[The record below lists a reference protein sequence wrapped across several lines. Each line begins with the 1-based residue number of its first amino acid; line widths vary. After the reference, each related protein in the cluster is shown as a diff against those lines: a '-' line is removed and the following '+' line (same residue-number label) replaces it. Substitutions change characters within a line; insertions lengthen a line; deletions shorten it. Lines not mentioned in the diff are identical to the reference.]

1 MASAAAAGASTD
13 GARAARVSV
22 RAAAPAARFVFRGG
36 DAAVAAAG
44 GALGTPL
51 PLEPCRA
58 AQSVGRIA
66 LWLGPDEWLLIAPRS
81 EGELAGSV
89 LAKAL
94 AETPHALVDV
104 SDRNAALIVSGAA
117 VEEVLSAG
125 CPLDLDQAA
134 FPVGMCTRTLFAKAE
149 IVLWRTAPTEFRIE
163 VARSFL
169 PYVEGVLALAV
180 GNNG

>member
-1 MASAAAAGASTD
+1 MASVGAGAS
-13 GARAARVSV
+13 V
-22 RAAAPAARFVFRGG
+22 RGAAPAARFIFRGR
-36 DAAVAAAG
+36 DTTVAAAG
-44 GALGTPL
+44 SALGTPL

-81 EGELAGSV
+81 EGELVASV

-104 SDRNAALIVSGAA
+104 SDRNAALIVSGPA
-117 VEEVLSAG
+117 VEDVLSAG
-125 CPLDLDQAA
+125 CPLDLDQAV

-149 IVLWRTAPTEFRIE
+149 IVLWRTAAAEFRIE

-169 PYVEGVLALAV
+169 PYVEGVLAVAV
-180 GNNG
+180 AVRDGG

>member
-1 MASAAAAGASTD
+1 MASVETGATGIARGAS
-13 GARAARVSV
+13 GAAY
-22 RAAAPAARFVFRGG
+22 RAAAPASRCIFRGG
-36 DAAVAAAG
+36 DAAAAMAG
-44 GALGTPL
+44 AAFGTPL
-51 PLEPCRA
+51 PLRPCSSS
-58 AQSVGRIA
+58 QSVNRIA

-81 EGELAGSV
+81 EGELVGSV

-104 SDRNAALIVSGAA
+104 SDRNSALIVSGQA
-117 VEEVLSAG
+117 VEDVLSAG

-149 IVLWRTAPTEFRIE
+149 IVLWRTAAMEFRIE

-169 PYVEGVLALAV
+169 PYVEGVLELAV
-180 GNNG
+180 ADNG

>member
-1 MASAAAAGASTD
+1 MASVEAGSAGTGQGGS
-13 GARAARVSV
+13 GVAY
-22 RAAAPAARFVFRGG
+22 RAAAPASRFIFRGG
-36 DAAVAAAG
+36 DAVVATAGAAF
-44 GALGTPL
+44 GTPL
-51 PLEPCRA
+51 PLQPCRSS
-58 AQSVGRIA
+58 QSVNRIA

-81 EGELAGSV
+81 EGELVGSV

-104 SDRNAALIVSGAA
+104 SDRNSALIVSGPA
-117 VEEVLSAG
+117 VEDVLSAG

-149 IVLWRTAPTEFRIE
+149 IVLWRTAATEFRVE

-169 PYVEGVLALAV
+169 PYVEGVLELAV
-180 GNNG
+180 RDSG

>member
-1 MASAAAAGASTD
+1 MASAVAAGTSTD
-13 GARAARVSV
+13 GARTASV
-22 RAAAPAARFVFRGG
+22 RAAAPAARFVFRGRD
-36 DAAVAAAG
+36 DAVVAAG
-44 GALGTPL
+44 SALGTPL
-51 PLEPCRA
+51 SLEPCRA
-58 AQSVGRIA
+58 SQSVGRIA

-94 AETPHALVDV
+94 GGVPHALVDV
-104 SDRNAALIVSGAA
+104 SDRNGALIVSGAA
-117 VEEVLSAG
+117 VEDVLSAG

-149 IVLWRTAPTEFRIE
+149 IVLWRTAATEFRIE

-180 GNNG
+180 GDNG

>member
-1 MASAAAAGASTD
+1 MASVDTAVSAY
-13 GARAARVSV
+13 GARGAGVLV
-22 RAAAPAARFVFRGG
+22 RAAAPAARFVFRGRDG
-36 DAAVAAAG
+36 AVATAG
-44 GALGTPL
+44 SALGTPL
-51 PLEPCRA
+51 SLEPCRA
-58 AQSVGRIA
+58 SQSVGRIA

-81 EGELAGSV
+81 EGELVASV

-94 AETPHALVDV
+94 GDAPHAFVDV
-104 SDRNAALIVSGAA
+104 SDRNTALIVSGPA
-117 VEEVLSAG
+117 VEDVLGVG

-149 IVLWRTAPTEFRIE
+149 IVLWRTAATEFRIE

-180 GNNG
+180 RDGG

>member
-1 MASAAAAGASTD
+1 MASAETGAAVRGHVGGEVSY
-13 GARAARVSV
+13 RV
-22 RAAAPAARFVFRGG
+22 AAPASSFIFRGA
-36 DAAVAAAG
+36 DAAAAMAG
-44 GALGTPL
+44 TVFGTPL
-51 PLEPCRA
+51 PLQPCRSS
-58 AQSVGRIA
+58 QSVNRIA

-81 EGELAGSV
+81 EGDLVGSV
-89 LAKAL
+89 LSKAL

-104 SDRNAALIVSGAA
+104 SDRNSALIVSGPA
-117 VEEVLSAG
+117 VEDVLSAG

-149 IVLWRTAPTEFRIE
+149 IVLWRTAATEFRVE

-180 GNNG
+180 RDNG

>member
-1 MASAAAAGASTD
+1 MASVGVAASSD
-13 GARAARVSV
+13 GARVAGASV
-22 RAAAPAARFVFRGG
+22 RAAAPAARFVFRGR

-44 GALGTPL
+44 SALGMPL

-58 AQSVGRIA
+58 SQSVGRIA

-81 EGELAGSV
+81 EGELVASV
-89 LAKAL
+89 LAKTL
-94 AETPHALVDV
+94 SDVPHALVDV
-104 SDRNAALIVSGAA
+104 SDRNAALIVSGPA
-117 VEEVLSAG
+117 VEDVLSAG

-149 IVLWRTAPTEFRIE
+149 IVLWRTAATEFRIE

-169 PYVEGVLALAV
+169 PYVEGVLAVAV
-180 GNNG
+180 RDGG

>member
-1 MASAAAAGASTD
+1 MASVDTGAARTAQGGS
-13 GARAARVSV
+13 RAAS
-22 RAAAPAARFVFRGG
+22 RAAVSASRFIFRGG
-36 DAAVAAAG
+36 DAAAAMAG
-44 GALGTPL
+44 TAFGTPL
-51 PLEPCRA
+51 AQQPCSSS
-58 AQSVGRIA
+58 QSVNRIA

-81 EGELAGSV
+81 EGELVGSV

-104 SDRNAALIVSGAA
+104 SDRNGALIVSGPA
-117 VEEVLSAG
+117 VEDVLSAG

-149 IVLWRTAPTEFRIE
+149 VVLWRTAAAEFRVE

-169 PYVEGVLALAV
+169 PYVEGMLALAMRD
-180 GNNG
+180 NS

>member
-1 MASAAAAGASTD
+1 MASVDTG
-13 GARAARVSV
+13 AARTAQGGSGAAY
-22 RAAAPAARFVFRGG
+22 RAAATASRFIFRGG
-36 DAAVAAAG
+36 DAAVATAGAAF
-44 GALGTPL
+44 GTPL
-51 PLEPCRA
+51 PLQPCSSS
-58 AQSVGRIA
+58 QSVNRIA

-81 EGELAGSV
+81 EGELVGSV

-94 AETPHALVDV
+94 GGVPHALVDV
-104 SDRNAALIVSGAA
+104 GDRNGALIVSGQA
-117 VEEVLSAG
+117 VEDVLSAG

-149 IVLWRTAPTEFRIE
+149 IVLWRTAATEFRVE

-180 GNNG
+180 RDNG